1 MTLNSQASQVKRIPP
16 MQDAINKFISGRF
29 RPSDKEGGQSH
40 PDPEIRWGPGLKKN
54 FFSALQ
60 ASVWS
65 KNKGG
70 GPPGSSTVYYSKVES
85 IGSCRFQIHLCIL
98 LLAHSR
104 QL

>member
-1 MTLNSQASQVKRIPP
+1 MTLNSQASQVRRIPP

-70 GPPGSSTVYYSKVES
+70 GPLDPPLFIIQKLNPLVVVDF
-85 IGSCRFQIHLCIL
+85 RFISASL
-98 LLAHSR
+98 LVHSR